1 MITPPVRMSLTHL
14 KARARS
20 TSAST
25 AAQTSTSS
33 PARTPGAAIQ
43 PELLDHIFEKGVSS
57 KGENRGTGL
66 FLVHELMEE
75 YGGTIDIDTE
85 PGEGTCF
92 TLTFTRK
99 ETESNV

>member
-1 MITPPVRMSLTHL
+1 MSLTHL

-33 PARTPGAAIQ
+33 PARTGHGIQ
-43 PELLDHIFEKGVSS
+43 PQLLDHIFEKGVSS